1 LLSELQVSAEALQ
14 SSLPA
19 DIDAID
25 ISVQLVST
33 WLPQKDIQA
42 FIVGHLGIAD
52 KECSALYVPP
62 AGKWITKFKG
72 GTKICSKIPG
82 APKEWMPLRF
92 LDRLFNNTPV
102 QVKDVAGFNDD
113 GSPIYKVNQEETLAA
128 QGKAEQIAKTSSLTG
143 YGPTRNEERGW
154 QGDITT
160 GSTPMYQEPTMAPI
174 LLFLRQVEILSFV
187 VPKNAILARH
197 PGGMWPGRSCR
208 WCR

>member
-1 LLSELQVSAEALQ
+1 SGNVKLKLERTRGIIEGIHALTEQTRDTFLRQRFKPEAAEKFLSVDTDLLLSELQVSAEALQ

-72 GTKICSKIPG
+72 GNKDLLENTWGTQRMDALEI
-82 APKEWMPLRF
+82 

-102 QVKDVAGFNDD
+102 QVKDVA
-113 GSPIYKVNQEETLAA
+113 
-128 QGKAEQIAKTSSLTG
+128 
-143 YGPTRNEERGW
+143 
-154 QGDITT
+154 
-160 GSTPMYQEPTMAPI
+160 
-174 LLFLRQVEILSFV
+174 
-187 VPKNAILARH
+187 
-197 PGGMWPGRSCR
+197 
-208 WCR
+208 

>member
-72 GTKICSKIPG
+72 GNKDLLENTRGTQRMDALEI
-82 APKEWMPLRF
+82 

-128 QGKAEQIAKTSSLTG
+128 QGKAEQIANEFTDWIWTDPERRERLARRYNDRFNT
-143 YGPTRNEERGW
+143 PCTRN
-154 QGDITT
+154 
-160 GSTPMYQEPTMAPI
+160 
-174 LLFLRQVEILSFV
+174 LRWLPSYSSSG
-187 VPKNAILARH
+187 KWRY
-197 PGGMWPGRSCR
+197 
-208 WCR
+208 